1 MLLKGK
7 IVGLLLACLCMP
19 AMGQSL
25 CFEQAAAYYQV
36 PAVLLRAIAKHE
48 SDMDPQQ
55 VHINRNGSKD
65 IGLMQINEMWLPKI
79 APMGITRQDLY
90 DGCVN
95 TFVGA
100 WILAQNMRKA
110 ETLWEAVGAYNA
122 GWRDTPARQK
132 RRARYIASIRKI
144 VQRLQQSTEARS

>member
-1 MLLKGK
+1 MPRNNK
-7 IVGLLLACLCMP
+7 IPGLLMACLCMP
-19 AMGQSL
+19 AVGQSL
-25 CFEQAAAYYQV
+25 CFEQAAAYYQI
-36 PAVLLRAIAKHE
+36 PPVLLRAIAEHE
-48 SDMDPQQ
+48 SGTDPQQ
-55 VHINRNGSKD
+55 VHINTNGSKD

-79 APMGITRQDLY
+79 APMGITHQDLY

-110 ETLWEAVGAYNA
+110 ETLWEAVGVYNA
-122 GWRDTPARQK
+122 GWRETPAHRK

-144 VQRLQQSTEARS
+144 VQRLAQSPEASS